1 MSSGEQLAQLVVQQ
15 RIIIRT
21 VDMGVEVDD
30 VGVAIDDIGEMA
42 KRMGGWIVSSN
53 RPLMHTGSVS
63 VRVPADM
70 LDQAVLEIR
79 ALSLRV
85 QYESSDSRD
94 VTDEYV
100 DLSSRLKNTMATEEA
115 LLKLLERAEKV
126 DDALAVQSNLSRVQ
140 EEEERLQGRIKY
152 LEQTSAYSLLN
163 VSLSEE
169 PREMV
174 PDAGPDVRAGVGEPV
189 RFRASFTPPDG
200 IESFDYTWDFGDGT
214 QVVGGN
220 RTAPTGDGSRRV
232 TATVHHRYEDE
243 RDSPY
248 IVQFNITG
256 FGDGG
261 LSEGEDTLI
270 ATVSRIPNI
279 EVFAGEWVTAEEG
292 ETVELSGSFT
302 RPAGMTDMRYTWDFG
317 DGSSP
322 ETGSLEE
329 GVTTVVAAHIYAN
342 YRPRSYTAR
351 LTITGTM
358 ETGEVEGSSTVDVQ
372 VRESQGWVI
381 GGWSFEDQWK
391 TAVRTLSA
399 VAAAALTGSIWLLV
413 FSPIIAAIVAA
424 AIFLGRRAGSASA
437 GSRDANRRRGT
448 RKYRA
453 PTSGDQGEES
463 PHRPGPRGWPVT
475 RHFTATGF
483 VVHRGRVALHWHPK
497 VKAWLPPGGHI
508 EANEDP
514 VQAVLREI
522 EEETGLGGGRGAD
535 RDASRPRVPRARPAA
550 VHDHDR
556 GYPRSR
562 PGLPPAHRH
571 DLLLPSGGGARR
583 DERRLALD
591 RQDGPEGRGY
601 DRRRRGHFR
610 DAAGGRAPARRVRLC
625 ADRGVAGTWIGVQ
638 RRNGGFETRPY
649 NP

>member
-1 MSSGEQLAQLVVQQ
+1 MLGGRLDKRWWILPIALLLVLGASACGGGVDSSAPWGGSDEAESTSAPAAPAMTMAAQPADGPVRKEVPVLEAAAAPGLPGRPGPAGAPAAPAAAAKFAVGEAVESAASSDQQVAQLVTQQ

-30 VGVAIDDIGEMA
+30 VGAAIDDIGELG
-42 KRMGGWIVSSN
+42 KRMGGWVVSSN

-63 VRVPADM
+63 IRVPADM

-140 EEEERLQGRIKY
+140 EDVERLQGRIKY

-174 PDAGPDVRAGVGEPV
+174 PDAGPDVRAGVGEPI
-189 RFRASFTPPDG
+189 RYRATFTPPDG

-214 QVVGGN
+214 QVVSGN
-220 RTAPTGDGSRRV
+220 RTAPTGDGTRRV
-232 TATVHHRYEDE
+232 TATVHHRYDDE

-329 GVTTVVAAHIYAN
+329 GVTTAVAAHVYTN

-358 ETGEVEGSSTVDVQ
+358 ETGEVEGSNTVDVQ

-424 AIFLGRRAGSASA
+424 AIFLGRRAGSAA
-437 GSRDANRRRGT
+437 GRRAAQAGDA
-448 RKYRA
+448 
-453 PTSGDQGEES
+453 
-463 PHRPGPRGWPVT
+463 
-475 RHFTATGF
+475 
-483 VVHRGRVALHWHPK
+483 
-497 VKAWLPPGGHI
+497 GG
-508 EANEDP
+508 AGEDP
-514 VQAVLREI
+514 QA
-522 EEETGLGGGRGAD
+522 
-535 RDASRPRVPRARPAA
+535 
-550 VHDHDR
+550 
-556 GYPRSR
+556 
-562 PGLPPAHRH
+562 
-571 DLLLPSGGGARR
+571 
-583 DERRLALD
+583 
-591 RQDGPEGRGY
+591 GP
-601 DRRRRGHFR
+601 
-610 DAAGGRAPARRVRLC
+610 
-625 ADRGVAGTWIGVQ
+625 
-638 RRNGGFETRPY
+638 
-649 NP
+649 

>member
-1 MSSGEQLAQLVVQQ
+1 MFDSTLFARWWVVPVALLLLLGASACGGGADESAPLASASTESERLMPAAPAPAQPAAMAVSDAPVRGERSASQAAGAPGLPGRPGPPGAPAAPAAAAKLAAVAESVESAASSDQQVAQLVTQQ

-30 VGVAIDDIGEMA
+30 VGAAIDDIGELG
-42 KRMGGWIVSSN
+42 KRMGGWVVSSN

-63 VRVPADM
+63 IRVPADM

-140 EEEERLQGRIKY
+140 EDVERLQGRIKY
-152 LEQTSAYSLLN
+152 LEQTSAFSLLN

-174 PDAGPDVRAGVGEPV
+174 PDAGPDVRAGVGEPI
-189 RFRASFTPPDG
+189 RFRATFTPPDG

-214 QVVGGN
+214 QVVSGN
-220 RTAPTGDGSRRV
+220 RTAPTGDGTRRV
-232 TATVHHRYEDE
+232 TATVHHRYDDE

-279 EVFAGEWVTAEEG
+279 EVFAGEWTEAEEG

-302 RPAGMTDMRYTWDFG
+302 RPAGMSDMRYTWDFG

-322 ETGSLEE
+322 ATGSLEE
-329 GVTTVVAAHIYAN
+329 GVTTV
-342 YRPRSYTAR
+342 
-351 LTITGTM
+351 
-358 ETGEVEGSSTVDVQ
+358 
-372 VRESQGWVI
+372 
-381 GGWSFEDQWK
+381 
-391 TAVRTLSA
+391 
-399 VAAAALTGSIWLLV
+399 
-413 FSPIIAAIVAA
+413 
-424 AIFLGRRAGSASA
+424 GRRPHL
-437 GSRDANRRRGT
+437 RELP
-448 RKYRA
+448 A
-453 PTSGDQGEES
+453 PI
-463 PHRPGPRGWPVT
+463 
-475 RHFTATGF
+475 
-483 VVHRGRVALHWHPK
+483 VHR
-497 VKAWLPPGGHI
+497 
-508 EANEDP
+508 EAHNHRHDGD
-514 VQAVLREI
+514 R
-522 EEETGLGGGRGAD
+522 GGRGFQ
-535 RDASRPRVPRARPAA
+535 
-550 VHDHDR
+550 H
-556 GYPRSR
+556 
-562 PGLPPAHRH
+562 
-571 DLLLPSGGGARR
+571 
-583 DERRLALD
+583 
-591 RQDGPEGRGY
+591 
-601 DRRRRGHFR
+601 
-610 DAAGGRAPARRVRLC
+610 GGRACEGGPGLGDRRLELRGPVEDRGPDAIGSRC
-625 ADRGVAGTWIGVQ
+625 RRADRLDMAAGLQ
-638 RRNGGFETRPY
+638 PHHRRDRGSGDLPGEAGRLLRRKAGGAGW
-649 NP
+649 

>member
-1 MSSGEQLAQLVVQQ
+1 MSGIRPITKWWIFPIVLVALLGLLACGGSEEEGFWSGADEAEFTSAPAAPAAAMVTTQAMSDAAMQEELSAPQAAGAPGLPGNPGNPGPPGAPAPAAAAAKVVPVSDTAASSEQQLAQLVTQQ

-30 VGVAIDDIGEMA
+30 VGVAIDDIGDLA
-42 KRMGGWIVSSN
+42 KRMGGWVVSSN
-53 RPLMHTGSVS
+53 RPLRHAGSVS
-63 VRVPADM
+63 IRVPAEM
-70 LDQAVLEIR
+70 LDQAILDIR

-126 DDALAVQSNLSRVQ
+126 EDALAVQSELSRVQ
-140 EEEERLQGRIKY
+140 EEVERLQGRIKF
-152 LEQTSAYSLLN
+152 LEQTSAFSLLT

-200 IESFDYTWDFGDGT
+200 IESFDYTWDFGDGSG
-214 QVVGGN
+214 VVSGN
-220 RTAPTGDGSRRV
+220 RTAPTGDGDRRV

-302 RPAGMTDMRYTWDFG
+302 RPAGMTDVRYTWDFG
-317 DGSSP
+317 DGSIP
-322 ETGSLEE
+322 ATGSIED
-329 GVTTVVAAHIYAN
+329 GVTTAVAVHVYGN
-342 YRPRSYTAR
+342 YRPRPYTAR

-358 ETGEVEGSSTVDVQ
+358 EAGEVEGSGAVDVE
-372 VRESQGWVI
+372 VREAQGWVI
-381 GGWSFEDQWK
+381 AGWSFGDQWK

-413 FSPIIAAIVAA
+413 FSPIIAVIVVA

-437 GSRDANRRRGT
+437 QRAARARSAEGGDSSERG
-448 RKYRA
+448 
-453 PTSGDQGEES
+453 QGE
-463 PHRPGPRGWPVT
+463 
-475 RHFTATGF
+475 AT
-483 VVHRGRVALHWHPK
+483 
-497 VKAWLPPGGHI
+497 
-508 EANEDP
+508 
-514 VQAVLREI
+514 QA
-522 EEETGLGGGRGAD
+522 G
-535 RDASRPRVPRARPAA
+535 S
-550 VHDHDR
+550 
-556 GYPRSR
+556 
-562 PGLPPAHRH
+562 
-571 DLLLPSGGGARR
+571 
-583 DERRLALD
+583 
-591 RQDGPEGRGY
+591 
-601 DRRRRGHFR
+601 
-610 DAAGGRAPARRVRLC
+610 
-625 ADRGVAGTWIGVQ
+625 
-638 RRNGGFETRPY
+638 
-649 NP
+649 

>member
-1 MSSGEQLAQLVVQQ
+1 MLGGRLDKRWWILPIALLLVLGASACGGGVDSSAPWGGSDEAESTSAPAAPAMTMAAQPADGPVRKEVPVLEAAAAPGLPGRPGPPGAPAAAAAAVKLAAVAESVESAASSDQQVAQLVTQQ

-30 VGVAIDDIGEMA
+30 VGAAIDDIGELG
-42 KRMGGWIVSSN
+42 KRMGGWVVSSN

-140 EEEERLQGRIKY
+140 EDVERLQGRIKY
-152 LEQTSAYSLLN
+152 LEQTSAFSLLN

-174 PDAGPDVRAGVGEPV
+174 PDAGPDVRAGVGEPI
-189 RFRASFTPPDG
+189 RFRATFTPPDG

-279 EVFAGEWVTAEEG
+279 EVFAGEWMEAKEG

-322 ETGSLEE
+322 ATGSLEE

-424 AIFLGRRAGSASA
+424 AIFLGRRAGSAS
-437 GSRDANRRRGT
+437 GRRDAQRR
-448 RKYRA
+448 
-453 PTSGDQGEES
+453 
-463 PHRPGPRGWPVT
+463 
-475 RHFTATGF
+475 
-483 VVHRGRVALHWHPK
+483 
-497 VKAWLPPGGHI
+497 
-508 EANEDP
+508 
-514 VQAVLREI
+514 
-522 EEETGLGGGRGAD
+522 
-535 RDASRPRVPRARPAA
+535 AA
-550 VHDHDR
+550 KDR
-556 GYPRSR
+556 GSHERG
-562 PGLPPAHRH
+562 PGEPT
-571 DLLLPSGGGARR
+571 
-583 DERRLALD
+583 
-591 RQDGPEGRGY
+591 QTGP
-601 DRRRRGHFR
+601 
-610 DAAGGRAPARRVRLC
+610 
-625 ADRGVAGTWIGVQ
+625 
-638 RRNGGFETRPY
+638 
-649 NP
+649 

>member
-1 MSSGEQLAQLVVQQ
+1 MGGDQERHRSRDASKPSPRQRCNMLGGRLDKRWWILPIALLLVLGASACGGGVDSSAPWGGSDEAEFTSAPAASAMIMAQSDGPVRKEVAVLEAAAAPGRPGPAGAPAAPAAAAKLAVGEAVESAASSDQQVAQLVTQQ

-30 VGVAIDDIGEMA
+30 VGVAIDDIGELG
-42 KRMGGWIVSSN
+42 KRMGGWVVSSN

-63 VRVPADM
+63 IRVPADM
-70 LDQAVLEIR
+70 LDQTVLEIR

-140 EEEERLQGRIKY
+140 EDVERLQGRIKY
-152 LEQTSAYSLLN
+152 LEQTSAFSLLN

-174 PDAGPDVRAGVGEPV
+174 PDAGPDVRAGVGEPI
-189 RFRASFTPPDG
+189 RFRATFTPPGG

-214 QVVGGN
+214 QVVSGN
-220 RTAPTGDGSRRV
+220 RTAPTGDGTRRV

-279 EVFAGEWVTAEEG
+279 EVFAGEWMEAEEG

-351 LTITGTM
+351 LTITGTI

-372 VRESQGWVI
+372 VREAQGWVI

-413 FSPIIAAIVAA
+413 FSPIIAAIVGA
-424 AIFLGRRAGSASA
+424 AIFLGRRAGSSA
-437 GSRDANRRRGT
+437 GRRAAQAGDA
-448 RKYRA
+448 
-453 PTSGDQGEES
+453 
-463 PHRPGPRGWPVT
+463 
-475 RHFTATGF
+475 
-483 VVHRGRVALHWHPK
+483 
-497 VKAWLPPGGHI
+497 GG
-508 EANEDP
+508 AGEDP
-514 VQAVLREI
+514 QA
-522 EEETGLGGGRGAD
+522 
-535 RDASRPRVPRARPAA
+535 
-550 VHDHDR
+550 
-556 GYPRSR
+556 
-562 PGLPPAHRH
+562 
-571 DLLLPSGGGARR
+571 
-583 DERRLALD
+583 
-591 RQDGPEGRGY
+591 GP
-601 DRRRRGHFR
+601 
-610 DAAGGRAPARRVRLC
+610 
-625 ADRGVAGTWIGVQ
+625 
-638 RRNGGFETRPY
+638 
-649 NP
+649 

>member
-1 MSSGEQLAQLVVQQ
+1 MRHQSRDASKPSPRQRCNMLGNRPVSRLWIVSIVLLLLLGAVACGSAEESFQWGGSDESEFASAPAAPAPAASEIIMGMSAADPSGTMAQKAVLSQAAAAPGLPGRPGNPGPPGAPAAPAAAAKVVLESESADSSGPQLAQLVTQQ

-30 VGVAIDDIGEMA
+30 VGAAIDDIGELA
-42 KRMGGWIVSSN
+42 KGMGGWVVSSN

-70 LDQAVLEIR
+70 LDQAVLDIR

-140 EEEERLQGRIKY
+140 EDVERLQGRIKY
-152 LEQTSAYSLLN
+152 LEQTSAYSLMN

-174 PDAGPDVRAGVGEPV
+174 PDAGPDVRAGVDEAI

-200 IESFDYTWDFGDGT
+200 IERFDYTWDFGDGT
-214 QVVGGN
+214 QVVSGN
-220 RTAPTGDGSRRV
+220 RTAPTGDGDRRV

-248 IVQFNITG
+248 IVQFKLTG

-261 LSEGEDTLI
+261 LAEGEDTLI

-279 EVFAGEWVTAEEG
+279 EVFAGEWMEVEEG

-302 RPAGMTDMRYTWDFG
+302 RPAGMTDIRYTWDFG

-322 ETGSLEE
+322 AAGSLQE
-329 GVTTVVAAHIYAN
+329 GVTTAVAAHIYTN

-351 LTITGTM
+351 LTIRGTM
-358 ETGEVEGSSTVDVQ
+358 ETGEVEGSSRVDVQ
-372 VRESQGWVI
+372 VREAQGWVI
-381 GGWSFEDQWK
+381 GGWSFSDQWK

-399 VAAAALTGSIWLLV
+399 VAAATLTGSIWLLV
-413 FSPIIAAIVAA
+413 FSPIIAIIVGA
-424 AIFLGRRAGSASA
+424 AIFLGKRAGSSA
-437 GSRDANRRRGT
+437 GRRANR
-448 RKYRA
+448 K
-453 PTSGDQGEES
+453 
-463 PHRPGPRGWPVT
+463 
-475 RHFTATGF
+475 
-483 VVHRGRVALHWHPK
+483 
-497 VKAWLPPGGHI
+497 
-508 EANEDP
+508 
-514 VQAVLREI
+514 
-522 EEETGLGGGRGAD
+522 RGA
-535 RDASRPRVPRARPAA
+535 
-550 VHDHDR
+550 R
-556 GYPRSR
+556 GAGQRER
-562 PGLPPAHRH
+562 E
-571 DLLLPSGGGARR
+571 SGETPQA
-583 DERRLALD
+583 
-591 RQDGPEGRGY
+591 GP
-601 DRRRRGHFR
+601 
-610 DAAGGRAPARRVRLC
+610 
-625 ADRGVAGTWIGVQ
+625 
-638 RRNGGFETRPY
+638 
-649 NP
+649 

>member
-1 MSSGEQLAQLVVQQ
+1 MPKAGSSLQAADVGRVVEQAAAAPVPQAAAAAKMAVAVEESVESSDQQVAQLVTQQ

-30 VGVAIDDIGEMA
+30 VGRAIDEIGDLA
-42 KRMGGWIVSSN
+42 KRMGGWVVSSN
-53 RPLMHTGSVS
+53 RPLKHTGSVS
-63 VRVPADM
+63 VRVPADT
-70 LDQAVLEIR
+70 LDQAVMEVR

-85 QYESSDSRD
+85 DFESTTSKD

-126 DDALAVQSNLSRVQ
+126 EDALAVQANLSRVQ
-140 EEEERLQGRIKY
+140 EEVERLQGRIKY

-214 QVVGGN
+214 GVVSGN

-248 IVQFNITG
+248 IVQFKITG

-261 LSEGEDTLI
+261 LAEGEDTLI

-279 EVFAGEWVTAEEG
+279 EVFAGEWVDVEEG

-302 RPAGMTDMRYTWDFG
+302 RPAGMTDLRYTWDFG
-317 DGSSP
+317 DGSGPVS
-322 ETGSLEE
+322 GALAE
-329 GVTTVVAAHIYAN
+329 GVTTVVAAHVYAN
-342 YRPRSYTAR
+342 YRPRPYTAR
-351 LTITGTM
+351 LTITGAM
-358 ETGEVEGSSTVDVQ
+358 ETGEVEGSATVDVS
-372 VRESQGWVI
+372 VEEAQGWVI
-381 GGWSFEDQWK
+381 AGWSFSDQWK

-413 FSPIIAAIVAA
+413 FSPVIAIIVGA
-424 AIFLGRRAGSASA
+424 AIFLGRRAGSAS
-437 GSRDANRRRGT
+437 GRR
-448 RKYRA
+448 A
-453 PTSGDQGEES
+453 
-463 PHRPGPRGWPVT
+463 
-475 RHFTATGF
+475 A
-483 VVHRGRVALHWHPK
+483 
-497 VKAWLPPGGHI
+497 
-508 EANEDP
+508 
-514 VQAVLREI
+514 QAR
-522 EEETGLGGGRGAD
+522 
-535 RDASRPRVPRARPAA
+535 
-550 VHDHDR
+550 
-556 GYPRSR
+556 
-562 PGLPPAHRH
+562 
-571 DLLLPSGGGARR
+571 
-583 DERRLALD
+583 
-591 RQDGPEGRGY
+591 
-601 DRRRRGHFR
+601 
-610 DAAGGRAPARRVRLC
+610 AAGAE
-625 ADRGVAGTWIGVQ
+625 AGEATQAG
-638 RRNGGFETRPY
+638 P
-649 NP
+649 

>member
-1 MSSGEQLAQLVVQQ
+1 MFNSRAITRWWVIPIVLLLLLGVSACSAAEEVYWGGSDETESAPAPPMAMAAADASVLKDPSVSRAFGLSDGPGQPGARGAPGPQGAPAVPAAPQAAAAKLATAVESAVESSVESPEQLAQLVTQQ

-30 VGVAIDDIGEMA
+30 VGAAIDSIGDLA

-70 LDQAVLEIR
+70 LDQAVLEVR

-85 QYESSDSRD
+85 QYEGSDSRD

-126 DDALAVQSNLSRVQ
+126 DDALAVQANLSRVQ
-140 EEEERLQGRIKY
+140 EDVERLQGRIKY
-152 LEQTSAYSLLN
+152 LEQTSAYSLMN

-174 PDAGPDVRAGVGEPV
+174 PDAGPDVRAGVDEAI

-214 QVVGGN
+214 QVVSGN
-220 RTAPTGDGSRRV
+220 RTAPTGDGDRRV

-248 IVQFNITG
+248 IVQFKLTG

-261 LSEGEDTLI
+261 LAEGEDTLI

-279 EVFAGEWVTAEEG
+279 EVFAGEWMEVEEG

-317 DGSSP
+317 DGSDPAS
-322 ETGSLEE
+322 GSLQE
-329 GVTTVVAAHIYAN
+329 GVTTAVAAHVYTN

-358 ETGEVEGSSTVDVQ
+358 ETGEVEGSSRVDVQ
-372 VRESQGWVI
+372 VREAQGWVI
-381 GGWSFEDQWK
+381 GGWSFSDQWK

-413 FSPIIAAIVAA
+413 FSPIIAAIVVA
-424 AIFLGRRAGSASA
+424 AIFLGRRAGSGAGRRAARSA
-437 GSRDANRRRGT
+437 EGAESRERGPGE
-448 RKYRA
+448 R
-453 PTSGDQGEES
+453 GQGEE
-463 PHRPGPRGWPVT
+463 RP
-475 RHFTATGF
+475 
-483 VVHRGRVALHWHPK
+483 
-497 VKAWLPPGGHI
+497 
-508 EANEDP
+508 
-514 VQAVLREI
+514 QA
-522 EEETGLGGGRGAD
+522 G
-535 RDASRPRVPRARPAA
+535 S
-550 VHDHDR
+550 
-556 GYPRSR
+556 
-562 PGLPPAHRH
+562 
-571 DLLLPSGGGARR
+571 
-583 DERRLALD
+583 
-591 RQDGPEGRGY
+591 
-601 DRRRRGHFR
+601 
-610 DAAGGRAPARRVRLC
+610 
-625 ADRGVAGTWIGVQ
+625 
-638 RRNGGFETRPY
+638 
-649 NP
+649 

>member
-1 MSSGEQLAQLVVQQ
+1 MGVLFYMKHSGHSSQRRDDVLDIKPNARWWILPVVMLWLLGALACGASEEEAGYYDSGYTEAAPAPAMAMMDAPSMKGTTAPQAGEIGAPVAQAVQAAAAPVPQPAAAAKMAVAVDESVESSDQQVAQLVTQQ

-30 VGVAIDDIGEMA
+30 VGAAIDEIGDLA
-42 KRMGGWIVSSN
+42 KRMGGWVVSSN
-53 RPLMHTGSVS
+53 RPLKHSGSVS

-70 LDQAVLEIR
+70 LDQAVMEVR

-85 QYESSDSRD
+85 DFENSTSRD

-115 LLKLLERAEKV
+115 LLKLMERAEKV
-126 DDALAVQSNLSRVQ
+126 EDALAVQGNLSRVQ
-140 EEEERLQGRIKY
+140 EEVERLQGRIKY

-214 QVVGGN
+214 GVVSGN

-248 IVQFNITG
+248 IVQFEITG

-261 LSEGEDTLI
+261 LAEGEDTLI

-279 EVFAGEWVTAEEG
+279 EVFAGEWVNVEEG

-302 RPAGMTDMRYTWDFG
+302 RPAGMTDMRYAWDFG

-322 ETGSLEE
+322 ASGALAE
-329 GVTTVVAAHIYAN
+329 GVTTVVAAHVYAN
-342 YRPRSYTAR
+342 YRPRPYTAR
-351 LTITGTM
+351 LTITGAM
-358 ETGEVEGSSTVDVQ
+358 ETGEVEGSATVDVS
-372 VRESQGWVI
+372 VEEAQGWVI
-381 GGWSFEDQWK
+381 AGWSFSDQWK

-413 FSPIIAAIVAA
+413 FSPVIAIIVGA
-424 AIFLGRRAGSASA
+424 AIFLGRRAGAAS
-437 GSRDANRRRGT
+437 GRR
-448 RKYRA
+448 A
-453 PTSGDQGEES
+453 
-463 PHRPGPRGWPVT
+463 
-475 RHFTATGF
+475 A
-483 VVHRGRVALHWHPK
+483 
-497 VKAWLPPGGHI
+497 
-508 EANEDP
+508 
-514 VQAVLREI
+514 QAR
-522 EEETGLGGGRGAD
+522 
-535 RDASRPRVPRARPAA
+535 
-550 VHDHDR
+550 
-556 GYPRSR
+556 
-562 PGLPPAHRH
+562 
-571 DLLLPSGGGARR
+571 
-583 DERRLALD
+583 
-591 RQDGPEGRGY
+591 
-601 DRRRRGHFR
+601 
-610 DAAGGRAPARRVRLC
+610 AAGAE
-625 ADRGVAGTWIGVQ
+625 AGEATQAG
-638 RRNGGFETRPY
+638 P
-649 NP
+649 

>member
-1 MSSGEQLAQLVVQQ
+1 MFSSRPITRRWILPIALLLLLGAFACGSSDEESSYDESTEAAFAAAPAPPMDMAAADAPVLLRLPREASVSQAARVQAAPAAPQAAAAAKVAAEDDSVESGESSGEQLAQLVVQQ

-30 VGVAIDDIGEMA
+30 VGAAIDTIGDLA
-42 KRMGGWIVSSN
+42 KRMGGWVVSSN

-126 DDALAVQSNLSRVQ
+126 DDALAVQANLSRVQ
-140 EEEERLQGRIKY
+140 EDVERLQGRIKY
-152 LEQTSAYSLLN
+152 LEQTSAFSLLN

-174 PDAGPDVRAGVGEPV
+174 PDAGADVRAGVGEPI

-200 IESFDYTWDFGDGT
+200 IESFDYTWDFGDGS
-214 QVVGGN
+214 QVVSGN
-220 RTAPTGDGSRRV
+220 RTAPTGDGDRRV

-261 LSEGEDTLI
+261 LTEGEDTLI

-279 EVFAGEWVTAEEG
+279 EVYAGEWTVVEEG
-292 ETVELSGSFT
+292 EAAELSGSFT
-302 RPAGMTDMRYTWDFG
+302 RPAGMTDVRYTWDFG
-317 DGSSP
+317 DGSDPAS
-322 ETGSLEE
+322 GSLKE
-329 GVTTVVAAHIYAN
+329 GVTTAFAAHNYTN
-342 YRPRSYTAR
+342 YRPRPYTAR
-351 LTITGTM
+351 LTITGMM
-358 ETGEVEGSSTVDVQ
+358 ETGEVEGSGTVDVR
-372 VRESQGWVI
+372 VEESQGWVI
-381 GGWSFEDQWK
+381 GGWSFSDQWK

-413 FSPIIAAIVAA
+413 FSPIIAIIVGA
-424 AIFLGRRAGSASA
+424 AIFLGKRAGSSA
-437 GSRDANRRRGT
+437 GRRAAQARAADGAESREGGT
-448 RKYRA
+448 
-453 PTSGDQGEES
+453 GET
-463 PHRPGPRGWPVT
+463 PQAGP
-475 RHFTATGF
+475 
-483 VVHRGRVALHWHPK
+483 
-497 VKAWLPPGGHI
+497 
-508 EANEDP
+508 
-514 VQAVLREI
+514 
-522 EEETGLGGGRGAD
+522 
-535 RDASRPRVPRARPAA
+535 
-550 VHDHDR
+550 
-556 GYPRSR
+556 
-562 PGLPPAHRH
+562 
-571 DLLLPSGGGARR
+571 
-583 DERRLALD
+583 
-591 RQDGPEGRGY
+591 
-601 DRRRRGHFR
+601 
-610 DAAGGRAPARRVRLC
+610 
-625 ADRGVAGTWIGVQ
+625 
-638 RRNGGFETRPY
+638 
-649 NP
+649 

>member
-1 MSSGEQLAQLVVQQ
+1 MLGSSPITRWWILPIVLLFLLGTLACGYGADGSGYYGESEAAFSSAPAAPRAAMAQSVADAPVREERSESQAAAAPGLPGRPGPAGAPAAPAAAAKFAAVDESVESSVSSGEQLAQLVVQQ

-100 DLSSRLKNTMATEEA
+100 DLSSRLKNTKATEEA

-140 EEEERLQGRIKY
+140 EDVERLQGRIKY

-200 IESFDYTWDFGDGT
+200 IESFDFTWDFGDGT

-220 RTAPTGDGSRRV
+220 RTAPTGDGDGRV

-248 IVQFNITG
+248 IVQFKITG

-261 LSEGEDTLI
+261 LAEGEDTLI

-279 EVFAGEWVTAEEG
+279 EVFAGEWINAEEG

-302 RPAGMTDMRYTWDFG
+302 RPAGLTDMRYTWDFG

-322 ETGSLEE
+322 ASGSLEE
-329 GVTTVVAAHIYAN
+329 GVTTVVAVHIYAN
-342 YRPRSYTAR
+342 YRPRPYTAR

-358 ETGEVEGSSTVDVQ
+358 ETGEVEGSSTVDVR
-372 VRESQGWVI
+372 VEETQGWVI
-381 GGWSFEDQWK
+381 GGWSFSDQWK
-391 TAVRTLSA
+391 TAIRTLSA

-413 FSPIIAAIVAA
+413 FSPIIAIIVGA
-424 AIFLGRRAGSASA
+424 AIFLGRRAGSAGRRASQA
-437 GSRDANRRRGT
+437 GD
-448 RKYRA
+448 
-453 PTSGDQGEES
+453 
-463 PHRPGPRGWPVT
+463 
-475 RHFTATGF
+475 
-483 VVHRGRVALHWHPK
+483 
-497 VKAWLPPGGHI
+497 
-508 EANEDP
+508 ED
-514 VQAVLREI
+514 
-522 EEETGLGGGRGAD
+522 G
-535 RDASRPRVPRARPAA
+535 
-550 VHDHDR
+550 
-556 GYPRSR
+556 
-562 PGLPPAHRH
+562 
-571 DLLLPSGGGARR
+571 
-583 DERRLALD
+583 
-591 RQDGPEGRGY
+591 
-601 DRRRRGHFR
+601 
-610 DAAGGRAPARRVRLC
+610 AGGVPQ
-625 ADRGVAGTWIGVQ
+625 AG
-638 RRNGGFETRPY
+638 P
-649 NP
+649 

>member
-1 MSSGEQLAQLVVQQ
+1 MFDSKLFARWWIVPVVLLLLIGASACGGSDEDGYWGESDESASAPADAAPAAMADAFKERSESQAAAAPGLPGRPNPEGAQPAAAQPAAAKIAVADESAESSSQQLAQLVVQQ

-30 VGVAIDDIGEMA
+30 VGAAIDDVGELA
-42 KRMGGWIVSSN
+42 KRLGGWVVSSN

-140 EEEERLQGRIKY
+140 EDVERLQGRIKY

-214 QVVGGN
+214 QVVSGN
-220 RTAPTGDGSRRV
+220 RTVPTGDGSRRV

-248 IVQFNITG
+248 IVQFKLTG

-261 LSEGEDTLI
+261 LAEGEDTLI

-279 EVFAGEWVTAEEG
+279 EVFAGEWINAEEG

-302 RPAGMTDMRYTWDFG
+302 RPAGLTDMRYTWDFG

-322 ETGSLEE
+322 VSGSLKE
-329 GVTTVVAAHIYAN
+329 GVTTAVATHAYTD
-342 YRPRSYTAR
+342 YRPRSYTAK

-358 ETGEVEGSSTVDVQ
+358 ETGEVEGSSTVDVR
-372 VRESQGWVI
+372 VEEAQGWVI
-381 GGWSFEDQWK
+381 GGWSFSDQWK
-391 TAVRTLSA
+391 TAIRTLSA

-413 FSPIIAAIVAA
+413 FSPIIALIVGA
-424 AIFLGRRAGSASA
+424 AIILGRRAGSAA
-437 GSRDANRRRGT
+437 GRR
-448 RKYRA
+448 A
-453 PTSGDQGEES
+453 AQAGD
-463 PHRPGPRGWPVT
+463 
-475 RHFTATGF
+475 
-483 VVHRGRVALHWHPK
+483 
-497 VKAWLPPGGHI
+497 
-508 EANEDP
+508 ED
-514 VQAVLREI
+514 
-522 EEETGLGGGRGAD
+522 GA
-535 RDASRPRVPRARPAA
+535 
-550 VHDHDR
+550 
-556 GYPRSR
+556 
-562 PGLPPAHRH
+562 
-571 DLLLPSGGGARR
+571 GGAPQ
-583 DERRLALD
+583 A
-591 RQDGPEGRGY
+591 GP
-601 DRRRRGHFR
+601 
-610 DAAGGRAPARRVRLC
+610 
-625 ADRGVAGTWIGVQ
+625 
-638 RRNGGFETRPY
+638 
-649 NP
+649 

>member
-1 MSSGEQLAQLVVQQ
+1 MSDIRPTTKWWILVIVLLLLAASACGGSAEESEPYWAGTEDAAAAPAPAMAAAIVQSAMDGLERKESSVTQAPAAPGLPGAPASLAAPAAAAKVVLESDSATSSDQQLAQLVTQQ

-30 VGVAIDDIGEMA
+30 VGVAIDDIGELA
-42 KRMGGWIVSSN
+42 KRMGGWVVSSN

-63 VRVPADM
+63 IRVPAEV
-70 LDQAVLEIR
+70 LDQAILDIR

-126 DDALAVQSNLSRVQ
+126 DDALAVQQNLSRVQ
-140 EEEERLQGRIKY
+140 EDVERLQGRIKF

-169 PREMV
+169 PGEMV
-174 PDAGPDVRAGVGEPV
+174 PDVGPDVRAGVGEPV
-189 RFRASFTPPDG
+189 RFRATFTPPDG

-214 QVVGGN
+214 QVVSGN
-220 RTAPTGDGSRRV
+220 RTAPTGDGDRRV
-232 TATVHHRYEDE
+232 TATVHHWYEDE

-261 LSEGEDTLI
+261 LAEGEDTLI

-302 RPAGMTDMRYTWDFG
+302 RPAGMTDVKYTWDFG

-322 ETGSLEE
+322 AAGSIEE
-329 GVTTVVAAHIYAN
+329 GVTTAVAIHVYTN
-342 YRPRSYTAR
+342 YRPRPYRAR

-358 ETGEVEGSSTVDVQ
+358 EAGEVEGSGTVDVE
-372 VRESQGWVI
+372 VREAQGWVI
-381 GGWSFEDQWK
+381 AGWSFGEQWK

-399 VAAAALTGSIWLLV
+399 IAAAAITGSIWLLV
-413 FSPIIAAIVAA
+413 FSPIIAVIVVV
-424 AIFLGRRAGSASA
+424 AIFLGRRAGSRSA
-437 GSRDANRRRGT
+437 RR
-448 RKYRA
+448 A
-453 PTSGDQGEES
+453 
-463 PHRPGPRGWPVT
+463 
-475 RHFTATGF
+475 A
-483 VVHRGRVALHWHPK
+483 
-497 VKAWLPPGGHI
+497 
-508 EANEDP
+508 
-514 VQAVLREI
+514 
-522 EEETGLGGGRGAD
+522 
-535 RDASRPRVPRARPAA
+535 RARPAEGG
-550 VHDHDR
+550 D
-556 GYPRSR
+556 SSE
-562 PGLPPAHRH
+562 PGQGEATQ
-571 DLLLPSGGGARR
+571 A
-583 DERRLALD
+583 
-591 RQDGPEGRGY
+591 GP
-601 DRRRRGHFR
+601 
-610 DAAGGRAPARRVRLC
+610 
-625 ADRGVAGTWIGVQ
+625 
-638 RRNGGFETRPY
+638 
-649 NP
+649 